1 MVILLDRIIECIIT
15 GLATALFLLFFGKM
29 GWLPFMLIM
38 TDDQYPQDDEP
49 LG

>member
-1 MVILLDRIIECIIT
+1 MVILLDRIIECIVT

-38 TDDQYPQDDEP
+38 TSDDLLPEDENF
-49 LG
+49 G

>member
-1 MVILLDRIIECIIT
+1 MVEIIDRLVECVIT

-38 TDDQYPQDDEP
+38 TEDMLPPEDD
-49 LG
+49 